1 MGHWID
7 ESHQRRVLMA
17 MRSLR
22 RSTYHRN
29 VLKTEVAFIS
39 KIVWKINVF
48 DDDHALNANAETAIG
63 IISRF

>member
-1 MGHWID
+1 MGHCID

-17 MRSLR
+17 MRSIMC
-22 RSTYHRN
+22 STYHRDI
-29 VLKTEVAFIS
+29 LKSEVAFIS

-48 DDDHALNANAETAIG
+48 DDDHALNANAETAIS